1 MSGIHLALLGMTYGG
16 SVTVI
21 QSFTATGEWVCPT
34 GVTEVEWLVV
44 AGGGGGG
51 GWRWW
56 AATVAQVVALI
67 QQVTVDQEAVVNE
80 LALAHHLLMGVLV
93 IHQVPHLRREAAVE
107 VAESD
112 LVVVVVAL
120 LTQEQMALMEQVV
133 TEVMEKH
140 LLFLA

>member
-1 MSGIHLALLGMTYGG
+1 VA
-16 SVTVI
+16 
-21 QSFTATGEWVCPT
+21 
-34 GVTEVEWLVV
+34 VELVV
-44 AGGGGGG
+44 ALQLEPTAVTHLSQV
-51 GWRWW
+51 RQYLKIQAAQEQTHLKPMA